1 MWWPGIG
8 IERPPPAF
16 SGVSTTD
23 QNQELQRRELEDYA
37 ARHEWEVAHVYQDTI
52 SGASAS
58 RPGLNLLMDDARA
71 RKLDV
76 VLCWKLDRFGRSL
89 LDCLANLRE
98 LDSHGV
104 RFIATTQALD
114 TDNRNPAS
122 RFLLHVLGAAAEFER
137 ELIRERSKAG
147 RLRYLQDFQ
156 AGRVGK
162 GVRSRSGKNLAPHR
176 PKRIFDR
183 DRVAQLRA
191 QGLSIRAIAKK
202 LGIGVGTAVRTL
214 KQKSK

>member
-1 MWWPGIG
+1 MNVAIYV
-8 IERPPPAF
+8 R
-16 SGVSTTD
+16 VSTAD
-23 QNQELQRRELEDYA
+23 QNQELQLRELQEYA
-37 ARHEWEVAHVYQDTI
+37 TRHQWEIATVYHDTI
-52 SGASAS
+52 SGSSAS

-71 RKLDV
+71 RKLDT

-122 RFLLHVLGAAAEFER
+122 KFLLHVSGAAAEFER

-147 RLRYLQDFQ
+147 RTRYLQDFI

-162 GVRSRSGKNLAPHR
+162 TVASRSGKNLAPHR
-176 PKRIFDR
+176 PRKIFDR
-183 DRVAQLRA
+183 DRVARLRA
-191 QGLSIRAIAKK
+191 QGLSLRQIAAKM
-202 LGIGVGTAVRTL
+202 GIGIGTVARTL
-214 KQKSK
+214 LAVPKVQGGDGEH

>member
-1 MWWPGIG
+1 VQVAIYV
-8 IERPPPAF
+8 RVNTA
-16 SGVSTTD
+16 D
-23 QNQELQRRELEDYA
+23 QNQELQLRELQDYA
-37 ARHEWEVAHVYQDTI
+37 NRHQWEIAQVYQDTI

-58 RPGLNLLMDDARA
+58 RPGLNQLMDDARA
-71 RKLDV
+71 RKVDI

-98 LDSHGV
+98 LDTHGV

-122 RFLLHVLGAAAEFER
+122 KFLLHVLGAAAEFER
-137 ELIRERSKAG
+137 ELIRERSSAG
-147 RLRYLQDFQ
+147 RARYLQDYR

-162 GVRSRSGKNLAPHR
+162 TVSRRSGKNLAPHR

-183 DRVAQLRA
+183 DKVAQLRA
-191 QGLSIRAIAKK
+191 QGLSIRQIAAK
-202 LGIGVGTAVRTL
+202 LGIGVGTAARTL
-214 KQKSK
+214 QAVPKVCSGELEQ

>member
-1 MWWPGIG
+1 MKVAIYV
-8 IERPPPAF
+8 R
-16 SGVSTTD
+16 VSTAD
-23 QNQELQRRELEDYA
+23 QNQELQLRELQDYA
-37 ARHEWEVAHVYQDTI
+37 TRHQWEIIHVYQDTI

-58 RPGLNLLMDDARA
+58 RPGLNQLMDDARA
-71 RKLDV
+71 RKLDI

-98 LDSHGV
+98 LDAHGV

-122 RFLLHVLGAAAEFER
+122 KFLLHVLGAAAEFER
-137 ELIRERSKAG
+137 ELIRERSTAG
-147 RLRYLQDFQ
+147 RARYLQDFKV
-156 AGRVGK
+156 GRVGK
-162 GVRSRSGKNLAPHR
+162 TVRSRSGKNLPPHR

-191 QGLSIRAIAKK
+191 QGLSIRQIAAK
-202 LGIGVGTAVRTL
+202 LGIGTGTAARTL
-214 KQKSK
+214 QAVPKVQSGGVEH

>member
-1 MWWPGIG
+1 
-8 IERPPPAF
+8 
-16 SGVSTTD
+16 
-23 QNQELQRRELEDYA
+23 
-37 ARHEWEVAHVYQDTI
+37 
-52 SGASAS
+52 
-58 RPGLNLLMDDARA
+58 MDDARA
-71 RKLDV
+71 RKLDT

-104 RFIATTQALD
+104 RFISTTQALD

-156 AGRVGK
+156 AGRVEK
-162 GVRSRSGKNLAPHR
+162 AVRSRSGKNLAPHR

-191 QGLSIRAIAKK
+191 HGFSIRQIAKK

-214 KQKSK
+214 QAVPKVQRTAK

>member
-1 MWWPGIG
+1 L
-8 IERPPPAF
+8 
-16 SGVSTTD
+16 VSTLEFQQQTKTRSFRLR
-23 QNQELQRRELEDYA
+23 ELQEYA
-37 ARHEWEVAHVYQDTI
+37 ARHGWTIAQVYQDTI

-58 RPGLNLLMDDARA
+58 RPGLNQLIEDAKA
-71 RKLDV
+71 RKLDI

-89 LDCLANLRE
+89 LDCLADLRE

-137 ELIRERSKAG
+137 ELIRERSNAG

-156 AGRVGK
+156 GGRVGK
-162 GVRSRSGKNLAPHR
+162 TVRSRSGKNLAPHR

-183 DRVAQLRA
+183 DKVAQLRT
-191 QGLSIRAIAKK
+191 QGLSIRQIAKR
-202 LGIGVGTAVRTL
+202 LEIGVGTAVRTL
-214 KQKSK
+214 QGVPEVQSDDVEH

>member
-1 MWWPGIG
+1 
-8 IERPPPAF
+8 
-16 SGVSTTD
+16 
-23 QNQELQRRELEDYA
+23 
-37 ARHEWEVAHVYQDTI
+37 
-52 SGASAS
+52 
-58 RPGLNLLMDDARA
+58 MDDARA
-71 RKLDV
+71 RKVDT

-122 RFLLHVLGAAAEFER
+122 KFLLQVLGAAAEFER
-137 ELIRERSKAG
+137 ELIQDRPKAG
-147 RLRYLQDFQ
+147 RARYLQDFL

-162 GVRSRSGKNLAPHR
+162 SVMSRSGKNKAPHR

-183 DRVAQLRA
+183 DRVAYLRA
-191 QGLSIRAIAKK
+191 QGFSIRQIAAK
-202 LGIGVGTAVRTL
+202 LGIGVGTAARTL
-214 KQKSK
+214 QTVPKAWSNETEH